1 MADYYLLFLYL
12 WEDSPNVKNIKYHPS
27 RPSCRV
33 RTHEE
38 VSKGF
43 FLSEFFKTIYHPLS
57 FVFIPF
63 VSISVHS
70 WFQTVLFPSFPLC
83 LCASVANLSN
93 FSIRANSCSSVV
105 SNLGFLNA
113 LHAGIRSGS
122 AIRTVSGNVTF
133 CSGAKSNQKGRRSDA
148 AAAWLVLLDKSVHAT
163 CGWASYPSS
172 AASITLG
179 LVPRSVCRCFFN
191 LLFIRVHSI
200 RVHSVL
206 IRGFKPRVFSMHS
219 MREFAVDLRYGPYQ
233 GMLLFAAAQK
243 VTKKAAAQTPRRL
256 GWCCW
261 INQCMLPADGPPT
274 RPRPHHTR
282 SASCLALFVDAFLIL
297 FSFVFIPFVS
307 IRVNSWFQTV
317 LFPSFPLCL
326 CASVAIFNRIIRAY
340 KFASIRIH
348 SWFQTFHIPSSLR
361 VSVPLWP
368 SLSFRGIT

>member
-1 MADYYLLFLYL
+1 MISESTVVHPSDPVAATGFGDRGKGGSSRIAVSAAAAPSPGKPHRPEAGSDRGKASWDESAPGKVNLQLYSLDRAMADYYLLFLYL
-12 WEDSPNVKNIKYHPS
+12 WEDSPNVKNILHPPS

-105 SNLGFLNA
+105 SNQGFLNA

-122 AIRTVSGNVTF
+122 AIRAVSGNVTF

-163 CGWASYPSS
+163 CGWASCPSS

-179 LVPRSVCRCFFN
+179 LVPRSVGRCFFN
-191 LLFIRVHSI
+191 
-200 RVHSVL
+200 
-206 IRGFKPRVFSMHS
+206 VFH
-219 MREFAVDLRYGPYQ
+219 P
-233 GMLLFAAAQK
+233 
-243 VTKKAAAQTPRRL
+243 
-256 GWCCW
+256 C
-261 INQCMLPADGPPT
+261 
-274 RPRPHHTR
+274 
-282 SASCLALFVDAFLIL
+282 
-297 FSFVFIPFVS
+297 SFYS
-307 IRVNSWFQTV
+307 
-317 LFPSFPLCL
+317 
-326 CASVAIFNRIIRAY
+326 
-340 KFASIRIH
+340 
-348 SWFQTFHIPSSLR
+348 
-361 VSVPLWP
+361 
-368 SLSFRGIT
+368 